1 MLSKPLKE
9 SKEKSRKM
17 DFCDKNWSFDTVCT
31 LSRQTNAEI
40 AAIDIKTAFIM
51 CSLAAFGQRL
61 RILRPRSMHSWNE
74 RHRRSNLYNRKT
86 QRKSISS
93 AFIKNGLIESSTL
106 LPGCRRFENSY

>member
-1 MLSKPLKE
+1 MLTNSCQNLNNQRG
-9 SKEKSRKM
+9 KSGKN

-31 LSRQTNAEI
+31 LARQTNAEI

-74 RHRRSNLYNRKT
+74 RHRIVVLTSITEKPNENRY
-86 QRKSISS
+86 
-93 AFIKNGLIESSTL
+93 
-106 LPGCRRFENSY
+106 LPPS

>member
-1 MLSKPLKE
+1 
-9 SKEKSRKM
+9 M
-17 DFCDKNWSFDTVCT
+17 DFCDKNWSFDTVCS

-74 RHRRSNLYNRKT
+74 RHRIVVLTSIIEKPNENRY
-86 QRKSISS
+86 
-93 AFIKNGLIESSTL
+93 
-106 LPGCRRFENSY
+106 LPPS